1 MLSSSIDI
9 ALSIMVTKAKY
20 LGSLILPSPVE
31 VEVTLSLYSDRVEIP
46 ELEATIY
53 LDKVEKVSIV
63 KGSELPLETMMMA
76 GVVGLVIDKDKLL
89 YVVVE
94 LKPSRSGILT
104 TNSATTSTQQP
115 ASSIQSTTTT
125 TTTTTA
131 DGLLLKFEEDVI
143 AKQFVKRLKQASG
156 VL

>member
-1 MLSSSIDI
+1 VV
-9 ALSIMVTKAKY
+9 ALDENTVTY
-20 LGSLILPSPVE
+20 TVE

-125 TTTTTA
+125 A

>member
-1 MLSSSIDI
+1 
-9 ALSIMVTKAKY
+9 MVTKAKY

-31 VEVTLSLYSDRVEIP
+31 VEVTLSLYSDRIEIP

-115 ASSIQSTTTT
+115 ASSIQSTTT
-125 TTTTTA
+125 A

-156 VL
+156 VF

>member
-1 MLSSSIDI
+1 
-9 ALSIMVTKAKY
+9 
-20 LGSLILPSPVE
+20 
-31 VEVTLSLYSDRVEIP
+31 
-46 ELEATIY
+46 
-53 LDKVEKVSIV
+53 
-63 KGSELPLETMMMA
+63 MMA

-104 TNSATTSTQQP
+104 TNSATTSPQQP
-115 ASSIQSTTTT
+115 ASSIQS
-125 TTTTTA
+125 TTTA

>member
-1 MLSSSIDI
+1 ML
-9 ALSIMVTKAKY
+9 TKAKY

-31 VEVTLSLYSDRVEIP
+31 VEVTLSLYSDRIEIP

-115 ASSIQSTTTT
+115 ASSIQSTTTI
-125 TTTTTA
+125 A

>member
-1 MLSSSIDI
+1 
-9 ALSIMVTKAKY
+9 MVTKAKY
-20 LGSLILPSPVE
+20 LGSLTLPSPVE
-31 VEVTLSLYSDRVEIP
+31 VEVTLSLYSDRIEIP

-94 LKPSRSGILT
+94 LKPSRSGIT

-115 ASSIQSTTTT
+115 ASSIQS
-125 TTTTTA
+125 TTTA

-143 AKQFVKRLKQASG
+143 AKQFVKRLKQTSG
-156 VL
+156 VF

>member
-1 MLSSSIDI
+1 
-9 ALSIMVTKAKY
+9 MVTKAKY

-115 ASSIQSTTTT
+115 ASSIQSTTT
-125 TTTTTA
+125 A

>member
-1 MLSSSIDI
+1 
-9 ALSIMVTKAKY
+9 MVTKAKY

-31 VEVTLSLYSDRVEIP
+31 VEVTLSLYSDRIEIP

-63 KGSELPLETMMMA
+63 KGSELPLETIMMA

-104 TNSATTSTQQP
+104 TNSATTGTQQP
-115 ASSIQSTTTT
+115 ASSMQS
-125 TTTTTA
+125 TTTA

>member
-1 MLSSSIDI
+1 
-9 ALSIMVTKAKY
+9 MVTKAKY

-31 VEVTLSLYSDRVEIP
+31 VEVTLSLYNDRVEIP

-89 YVVVE
+89 YVLVE

-115 ASSIQSTTTT
+115 ASSMQSTTT

-143 AKQFVKRLKQASG
+143 AKQFVKTLKQASG

>member
-1 MLSSSIDI
+1 
-9 ALSIMVTKAKY
+9 MVTKAKY

-89 YVVVE
+89 YVLVE

-115 ASSIQSTTTT
+115 ASSMQSTTTT
-125 TTTTTA
+125 AAAA

-143 AKQFVKRLKQASG
+143 AKQFVKTLKQASG

>member
-1 MLSSSIDI
+1 
-9 ALSIMVTKAKY
+9 MVTKAKY

-31 VEVTLSLYSDRVEIP
+31 VEVTLSLYSDRIEIP
-46 ELEATIY
+46 ELEAIIY

-115 ASSIQSTTTT
+115 ASSIQSTTT
-125 TTTTTA
+125 A

>member
-1 MLSSSIDI
+1 
-9 ALSIMVTKAKY
+9 MVTKAKY

-31 VEVTLSLYSDRVEIP
+31 VEVTLSLYSDRIEIP

-115 ASSIQSTTTT
+115 ASSIQSTTT
-125 TTTTTA
+125 A

>member
-1 MLSSSIDI
+1 MV
-9 ALSIMVTKAKY
+9 ALDENTVTY
-20 LGSLILPSPVE
+20 TVE

-63 KGSELPLETMMMA
+63 KGSELPLETMMIA

-125 TTTTTA
+125 A

>member
-1 MLSSSIDI
+1 
-9 ALSIMVTKAKY
+9 MVTKAKY

-31 VEVTLSLYSDRVEIP
+31 VEVTLSLYSDRIEIP

-115 ASSIQSTTTT
+115 ASSIQSTTT
-125 TTTTTA
+125 A

-143 AKQFVKRLKQASG
+143 AKQFVKRLKQTSG
-156 VL
+156 VF

>member
-1 MLSSSIDI
+1 
-9 ALSIMVTKAKY
+9 MVTKAKY

-31 VEVTLSLYSDRVEIP
+31 VEVTLLLYSDRIEIP

-76 GVVGLVIDKDKLL
+76 GVVGLVIDKDKL

-94 LKPSRSGILT
+94 LKPFRSSILT

-115 ASSIQSTTTT
+115 ASSIQFTTT
-125 TTTTTA
+125 

-143 AKQFVKRLKQASG
+143 AKQFVKRLKQTSG
-156 VL
+156 VF

>member
-1 MLSSSIDI
+1 
-9 ALSIMVTKAKY
+9 MVTKAKY

-31 VEVTLSLYSDRVEIP
+31 VEVTLSLYSDRIEIP

-53 LDKVEKVSIV
+53 LDKVEKVSMV

-104 TNSATTSTQQP
+104 TNSATTSAQQP
-115 ASSIQSTTTT
+115 ASSIQS
-125 TTTTTA
+125 TTTA

>member
-1 MLSSSIDI
+1 LP
-9 ALSIMVTKAKY
+9 SIMLTKAKY

-31 VEVTLSLYSDRVEIP
+31 VEVTLSLYSDRIEIP

-115 ASSIQSTTTT
+115 ASSIQSTTT
-125 TTTTTA
+125 A

>member
-1 MLSSSIDI
+1 
-9 ALSIMVTKAKY
+9 MVKKAKY

-31 VEVTLSLYSDRVEIP
+31 VEVTLSLYSDRIEIP

-115 ASSIQSTTTT
+115 ASSIQSTTT
-125 TTTTTA
+125 A

>member
-9 ALSIMVTKAKY
+9 ALYYGNKGKISC
-20 LGSLILPSPVE
+20 SLILPSPVE

-125 TTTTTA
+125 TTA

-143 AKQFVKRLKQASG
+143 AKQFVKRLKQASR

>member
-1 MLSSSIDI
+1 
-9 ALSIMVTKAKY
+9 MVTKAKY

-31 VEVTLSLYSDRVEIP
+31 VEVILSLYSDRIEIP

-94 LKPSRSGILT
+94 LKPSRSRILT

-115 ASSIQSTTTT
+115 ASSMQS
-125 TTTTTA
+125 TTTA

>member
-1 MLSSSIDI
+1 
-9 ALSIMVTKAKY
+9 MVTKAKY

-89 YVVVE
+89 YVLVE

-115 ASSIQSTTTT
+115 ASSMQSTTT

-143 AKQFVKRLKQASG
+143 AKQFVKTLKQASG

>member
-1 MLSSSIDI
+1 
-9 ALSIMVTKAKY
+9 MVTKAKY

-125 TTTTTA
+125 TTTT

>member
-1 MLSSSIDI
+1 ML
-9 ALSIMVTKAKY
+9 TKAKY

-31 VEVTLSLYSDRVEIP
+31 IEVTLSLYSDRIEIP

-115 ASSIQSTTTT
+115 ASSIQSTTT
-125 TTTTTA
+125 A

>member
-1 MLSSSIDI
+1 
-9 ALSIMVTKAKY
+9 MVTKAKY
-20 LGSLILPSPVE
+20 LGSLIMPSPVE

-115 ASSIQSTTTT
+115 ASSMQS
-125 TTTTTA
+125 TTTA

-143 AKQFVKRLKQASG
+143 AKQFVKRLKQARG

>member
-9 ALSIMVTKAKY
+9 ALYIMVTKAKY

-31 VEVTLSLYSDRVEIP
+31 VEVTLSLYSDRIEIP

-76 GVVGLVIDKDKLL
+76 GVVGLVIDKDKML

-115 ASSIQSTTTT
+115 ASSIQSITTT
-125 TTTTTA
+125 

-143 AKQFVKRLKQASG
+143 AKQFVKRLKQAEFSS
-156 VL
+156 

>member
-1 MLSSSIDI
+1 
-9 ALSIMVTKAKY
+9 MVTKAKY

-31 VEVTLSLYSDRVEIP
+31 VEVTLSLYSDRIEIP
-46 ELEATIY
+46 ELEATIH

-63 KGSELPLETMMMA
+63 KGSELPPETMMMA

-115 ASSIQSTTTT
+115 ASSIQSTTT
-125 TTTTTA
+125 A

>member
-1 MLSSSIDI
+1 ML
-9 ALSIMVTKAKY
+9 TKAKY

-31 VEVTLSLYSDRVEIP
+31 VEVTLSLYSNRIEIP

-115 ASSIQSTTTT
+115 ASSIQSTTT
-125 TTTTTA
+125 A

>member
-1 MLSSSIDI
+1 
-9 ALSIMVTKAKY
+9 MVTKAKY

-31 VEVTLSLYSDRVEIP
+31 VEVTLSLYSDRIEIP

-115 ASSIQSTTTT
+115 ASSIQSTTTI
-125 TTTTTA
+125 A
-131 DGLLLKFEEDVI
+131 YGLLLKFEEDVI

>member
-1 MLSSSIDI
+1 
-9 ALSIMVTKAKY
+9 MVTKAKY

-31 VEVTLSLYSDRVEIP
+31 VEVTLSLYNDRVEIP

-53 LDKVEKVSIV
+53 LDKVEKVSVV

-89 YVVVE
+89 YVLVE

-115 ASSIQSTTTT
+115 ASSMQSTTT

-143 AKQFVKRLKQASG
+143 AKQFVKTLKQASG

>member
-1 MLSSSIDI
+1 
-9 ALSIMVTKAKY
+9 MVTKAKY

-31 VEVTLSLYSDRVEIP
+31 VEVTLSLYSDRIEIP

-115 ASSIQSTTTT
+115 ASSMQS
-125 TTTTTA
+125 TTTA

>member
-1 MLSSSIDI
+1 MV
-9 ALSIMVTKAKY
+9 ALDENTVTY
-20 LGSLILPSPVE
+20 TVE

-63 KGSELPLETMMMA
+63 KGSELPLETMMIA

-115 ASSIQSTTTT
+115 ASSIQSTTT
-125 TTTTTA
+125 A

>member
-1 MLSSSIDI
+1 
-9 ALSIMVTKAKY
+9 MVTKAKY

-115 ASSIQSTTTT
+115 ASSIQSTTT
-125 TTTTTA
+125 A

-143 AKQFVKRLKQASG
+143 AKQFVKRLKQARG

>member
-1 MLSSSIDI
+1 ML
-9 ALSIMVTKAKY
+9 TKAKY

-31 VEVTLSLYSDRVEIP
+31 VEVTLSLYSDRIEIP

-115 ASSIQSTTTT
+115 ASSIQSTTT
-125 TTTTTA
+125 A

>member
-1 MLSSSIDI
+1 MI
-9 ALSIMVTKAKY
+9 TKAKY

-31 VEVTLSLYSDRVEIP
+31 VEVTLSLYSDRIEIP

-115 ASSIQSTTTT
+115 ASSIQSTTT
-125 TTTTTA
+125 A

-143 AKQFVKRLKQASG
+143 AKQFVKRLKQARG

>member
-1 MLSSSIDI
+1 MV
-9 ALSIMVTKAKY
+9 ALDENTVTY
-20 LGSLILPSPVE
+20 TVE

-63 KGSELPLETMMMA
+63 KGSELPLETMMIA

-115 ASSIQSTTTT
+115 ASSIQSTTT
-125 TTTTTA
+125 A
-131 DGLLLKFEEDVI
+131 DGLLLEFEEDVI

>member
-1 MLSSSIDI
+1 VV
-9 ALSIMVTKAKY
+9 ALDENTVTY
-20 LGSLILPSPVE
+20 TVE

-63 KGSELPLETMMMA
+63 KGSELPLETMMIA

-104 TNSATTSTQQP
+104 TNSATTSTQNSQ
-115 ASSIQSTTTT
+115 
-125 TTTTTA
+125 
-131 DGLLLKFEEDVI
+131 LLLYNLLLLLLM
-143 AKQFVKRLKQASG
+143 ACC
-156 VL
+156 